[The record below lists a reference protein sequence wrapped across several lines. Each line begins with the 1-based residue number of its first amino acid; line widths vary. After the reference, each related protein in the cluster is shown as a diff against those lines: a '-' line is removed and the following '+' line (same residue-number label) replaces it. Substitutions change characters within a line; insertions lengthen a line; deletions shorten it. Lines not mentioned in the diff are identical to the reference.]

1 MLALALPLSLVIG
14 LTLGLLGGGG
24 SILTVPILVYVLH
37 VAPKDA
43 IAMSLLVVGVTSVAA
58 TIAHAR
64 AGRVLWRTGVMF
76 GAAGMAGAFV
86 GGAAARFVPAALLLG
101 GFAAMML
108 ATAVAMLRG
117 RRVGATAEDT
127 AVDEPT
133 AKSVRELGLV
143 RVLGLG
149 AIVGLATGL
158 VGAGG
163 GFVIVPALVLV
174 ARVPMKVAVGTSLL
188 VIAMNSFAGFAGHLS
203 HAHLDWGLTGLVAAV
218 AVVGSLVGSRLAAR
232 VPQAALRRG
241 FAWFV
246 LAMATVMIASQLPA
260 SVRTSTLYQALFV
273 TRWPFWVGGLAIGG
287 FVLAF
292 LWLDNKLL
300 GVSTGCAELC
310 QVRSRPELRGSWR
323 LAFIGGIVLGGFL
336 AGRLAGVVPT
346 VAIGR
351 LDGLLGGVAPLARL
365 GLLGGA
371 GVLIGYGARLA
382 NGCTSGH
389 AIVGVAQGARSSLIA
404 TAAFMVAGFAT
415 TQILYGVLS

>member
-1 MLALALPLSLVIG
+1 VLALALPLALVIG

-24 SILTVPILVYVLH
+24 SILTVPILVLLLQ

-43 IAMSLLVVGVTSVAA
+43 IAMSLLVVGVTSLAA
-58 TIAHAR
+58 TFAHAR
-64 AGRVLWRTGVMF
+64 AGRVLWRTGAMF
-76 GAAGMAGAFV
+76 GAAGMAGAFL
-86 GGAAARFVPAALLLG
+86 GGALARFIPAAVLLA

-108 ATAVAMLRG
+108 ATAVAMLRRPSG
-117 RRVGATAEDT
+117 TTLEA
-127 AVDEPT
+127 
-133 AKSVRELGLV
+133 RELGIAH
-143 RVLGLG
+143 VLGLG
-149 AIVGLATGL
+149 AVVGLATGL

-203 HAHLDWGLTGLVAAV
+203 HAHLDWGLTALITLV
-218 AVVGSLVGSRLAAR
+218 AVVGSLAGSRLASR

-260 SVRTSTLYQALFV
+260 SLRASAVYQALFV
-273 TRWPFWVGGLAIGG
+273 TRWPFWMGGLAIGG

-310 QVRSRPELRGSWR
+310 QVRSRPALRGSWR
-323 LAFIGGIVLGGFL
+323 LPFLGGIVLGGFL
-336 AGRLAGVVPT
+336 AARLAGLAPT
-346 VAIGR
+346 AAIGR
-351 LDGLLGGVAPLARL
+351 LDGLLAGAPPLARL
-365 GLLGGA
+365 VLLAGA

-404 TAAFMVAGFAT
+404 TAAFLVAGFVT
-415 TQILYGVLS
+415 TQTLYGVLS